1 MEWKKNARILKEQY
15 NLMTEMSKYTLKKG
29 RENMK
34 ITDLLEEK
42 SIKLNSLASSKEEVL
57 NQMINLISQTG
68 NIVNKQEFKET
79 VFKREK
85 EGTTGIGEG
94 IAIPH
99 GKSRTVKKATLA
111 AMVLPKGVEFEALD
125 GKKVNLMFLIA
136 APDNQENTHL
146 EVLSRL
152 SALLMD
158 EKFRE
163 NLKRA
168 KTPTEFIDFINEAEN
183 AKYGEEKAVD
193 ELLADTFKASMQE
206 NTQKGTYEI
215 LCITSCPTGIAHTY
229 MAAEALE
236 KAGKETNHTI
246 KVETQGQSGVKNHL
260 TKEEIQNAEAIIIAA
275 DTNVDLTRFNGKKL
289 IKTRVADGIHKPK
302 ELIERALSN
311 ETPIYNSGENNNSQE
326 VNSDEKEG
334 IGRSIYR
341 HLMNGVTHMLPF
353 VVGGGILI
361 AISFLLDNYE
371 INPAGFGS
379 NTPVA
384 AFFNTIGNAAFG
396 FMLTILAGY
405 IAMSIADRPGLA
417 AGFVGGAVAVSGVSL
432 QSITNPDVATVSS
445 GFLGALLAGF
455 IAGYI
460 ILILKRL
467 FSLIPKSL
475 EGIRTILLY
484 PVFGILLTGA
494 AVMLINPAVGMINTG
509 LNNFLNGLSGTNKV
523 ILGAIL
529 GGMMSVDLGG
539 PVNKAAYTFGTGMLS
554 QGHYDIMA
562 AVMAGG
568 MVAPLVI
575 ALLATF
581 FPKKLD
587 QKDRSSA
594 LLNYILGF
602 SFISEGAI
610 PFASSDPLRVLPSCI
625 IGSAVAGAL
634 SMLFNCTVM
643 APHGGIFVIGIVG
656 NALMYIVSIGVGAAV
671 GALILAALKKSAGQ
685 AKEKQA

>member
-1 MEWKKNARILKEQY
+1 
-15 NLMTEMSKYTLKKG
+15 
-29 RENMK
+29 MK
-34 ITDLLEEK
+34 IIDLLEQRA
-42 SIKLNSLASSKEEVL
+42 IKLNSLASSKEEVL

-68 NIVNKQEFKET
+68 NIVNKQEFRET
-79 VFKREK
+79 VFRREK

-99 GKSRTVKKATLA
+99 GKSRAVKKACLA
-111 AMVLPKGVEFEALD
+111 AAVLPKGVKFEALD
-125 GKKVNLMFLIA
+125 GKKVNLIFLIA
-136 APDNQENTHL
+136 APENQENTHL

-168 KTPTEFIDFINEAEN
+168 KTPEEFINVINQAE
-183 AKYGEEKAVD
+183 EEKYKKEKVVD
-193 ELLADTFKASMQE
+193 EVSDDTHQADIKE
-206 NTQKGTYEI
+206 NVSKDYEI

-236 KAGKETNHTI
+236 KAGLETNHTI

-260 TKEEIQNAEAIIIAA
+260 TKEEIQNAKAIIIAA
-275 DTNVDLTRFNGKKL
+275 DTNVDLSRFNGKKL

-311 ETPIYNSGENNNSQE
+311 EVTVYQGGENDSSQNSGMS
-326 VNSDEKEG
+326 EKEG
-334 IGRSIYR
+334 LGRSIYK

-405 IAMSIADRPGLA
+405 IAMSIADRPGLV
-417 AGFVGGAVAVSGVSL
+417 AGFVGGAIAISGVSL
-432 QSITNPDVATVSS
+432 QSINNPNTATVSS

-460 ILILKRL
+460 ILILRKL
-467 FSLIPKSL
+467 FNIIPRSL
-475 EGIRTILLY
+475 EGIKTILLY
-484 PVFGILLTGA
+484 PVLGILVTGA
-494 AVMLINPAVGMINTG
+494 VVMMVNPIIGNINTALNDFLINM
-509 LNNFLNGLSGTNKV
+509 SGVNKI
-523 ILGAIL
+523 ILGAVL

-581 FPKKLD
+581 FPRKLD
-587 QKDRSSA
+587 KKDRSSA
-594 LLNYILGF
+594 LLNYVLGF

-610 PFASSDPLRVLPSCI
+610 PYASSDPLRVLPACI
-625 IGSAVAGAL
+625 IGSAVSGAL

-656 NALMYIVSIGVGAAV
+656 NSLMYIVSIAAGAAV
-671 GALILAALKKSAGQ
+671 GAIILAALKKNVGQ
-685 AKEKQA
+685 AKAKHA

>member
-1 MEWKKNARILKEQY
+1 
-15 NLMTEMSKYTLKKG
+15 
-29 RENMK
+29 MK
-34 ITDLLEEK
+34 ITDLLDEK
-42 SIKLNSLASSKEEVL
+42 SIRLNALAASKEEAL
-57 NQMINLISQTG
+57 NQIINLICQTK
-68 NIVNKQEFKET
+68 NIVNKQEFKEK
-79 VFKREK
+79 VFKREN

-99 GKSRTVKKATLA
+99 GKSNSVKEACLA

-125 GKKVNLMFLIA
+125 NKKVNLIFLIA
-136 APDNQENTHL
+136 APENQENTHL

-152 SALLMD
+152 STLLMD
-158 EKFRE
+158 EEFRQK
-163 NLKRA
+163 LKMT
-168 KTPTEFIDFINEAEN
+168 KTPEEFINIINEAEKV
-183 AKYGEEKAVD
+183 KYGEENEVNESTISTTQANNDNIKNS
-193 ELLADTFKASMQE
+193 DTNSE
-206 NTQKGTYEI
+206 YEV

-236 KAGKETNHTI
+236 KAGIETNHKL

-260 TKEEIQNAEAIIIAA
+260 TKEEIQNAKAIIIAA
-275 DTNVDLTRFNGKKL
+275 DTNVDLSRFHGKKL
-289 IKTRVADGIHKPK
+289 IKVRVADGIHKPK
-302 ELIERALSN
+302 ELIERALSKDV
-311 ETPIYNSGENNNSQE
+311 PIYYTKENIQETNNN
-326 VNSDEKEG
+326 EKES
-334 IGRSIYR
+334 ISRSIYR
-341 HLMNGVTHMLPF
+341 HLMSGVTHMLPF

-384 AFFNTIGNAAFG
+384 AFFNTIGNSAFG
-396 FMLTILAGY
+396 FMLTILSGY
-405 IAMSIADRPGLA
+405 IAMSIADRPGLV
-417 AGFVGGAVAVSGVSL
+417 AGFVGGAIATSGVSL
-432 QSITNPDVATVSS
+432 QSISNPDIATVSS

-455 IAGYI
+455 IAGYL
-460 ILILKRL
+460 ILILKKI
-467 FSLIPKSL
+467 FSKIPKAF

-484 PVFGILLTGA
+484 PVFGILLTGTI
-494 AVMLINPAVGMINTG
+494 VMLINPFVAEINTW
-509 LNNFLNGLSGTNKV
+509 LNNFLNGLNGTNKV

-568 MVAPLVI
+568 MVSPLVI
-575 ALLATF
+575 ALLATL
-581 FPKKLD
+581 FPKKLE

-594 LLNYILGF
+594 LVNYILGL

-610 PFASSDPLRVLPSCI
+610 PFASSDPLRVLSSCI
-625 IGSAVAGAL
+625 VGSAIAGAL

-656 NALMYIVSIGVGAAV
+656 NALMYLVSIGVGTIV
-671 GALILAALKKSAGQ
+671 GTLMLATLKSIRRK
-685 AKEKQA
+685 